1 MGTAILKLQKE
12 KLRGRGVGR
21 LTQDK
26 CMKLQTYY
34 RYNIKNNVGDA
45 DAMRS
50 AVWASLFHCMS
61 TDENPHH
68 TRCPATTDLWCFY
81 QKALANGG
89 VAESHERMKT
99 VISYE
104 VAREILPV
112 YTWMSDVNL
121 LKRLSKGKTQNP
133 NESLHSMIWSRCSI
147 TTFVGKGRIE
157 ASAAAAIASFNEG
170 ARSLTE
176 MMAQLNCE
184 ANEVTMTIVDML
196 HMKPGSKKEKLSRN
210 TKRERELRIY

>member
-1 MGTAILKLQKE
+1 
-12 KLRGRGVGR
+12 
-21 LTQDK
+21 
-26 CMKLQTYY
+26 MKLQTYY

-61 TDENPHH
+61 TDENPHQ
-68 TRCPATTDLWCFY
+68 TRCSATTDLWCFY

-89 VAESHERMKT
+89 VPESHERMKT

-104 VAREILPV
+104 VAREMLPV
-112 YTWMSDVNL
+112 YTTMSDVNL

-133 NESLHSMIWSRCSI
+133 NESLHSVIWSRCSK

-157 ASAAAAIASFNEG
+157 ALAAAAIASFNEG

-184 ANEVTMTIVDML
+184 ANEVTMAIVDML

-210 TKRERELRIY
+210 TKRERAKNLLVEGPTYAPGLDYN